1 MDFAER
7 NRRQRTLKK
16 KSICVKSLGSGELS
30 CRNTVIR
37 TSVKSLASGTLTAST
52 AKDNSFSV
60 GSTVSADSFVLVLDS
75 YADDDDASE
84 DFHDPYLGR
93 RRRRTVKP
101 EPQIPRFHDAVEGHF
116 DDDFLTAYT
125 SPETAS
131 PSSSPPGG
139 TTTTLMTTKTLHLPA
154 TPSFARGDTASVS
167 TSVTMSSKEAELAA
181 KAEKE
186 QTYWKTMVST
196 RTRTYG
202 KVSRQTAE
210 ATFALGQAHMRSN
223 DFDEAMAA
231 FRSASRIWTTL
242 EGPTHLSVGRAL
254 DAFGLAA
261 LRSKNSAST
270 LRQAKKALD
279 EAFAIRF
286 YHLGV
291 WHVDTVETYNKLASV
306 HLHVGQYRE
315 AAKAYEEVYLV
326 RKAIFGLNHPSVA
339 ISAHSLANVHFR
351 LSQQEESCRFFN
363 VALDIYTN
371 MNLSPDHPTVAR
383 LLRDQKRLERISLSA
398 MNC

>member
-1 MDFAER
+1 
-7 NRRQRTLKK
+7 
-16 KSICVKSLGSGELS
+16 LGSG
-30 CRNTVIR
+30 TFGG
-37 TSVKSLASGTLTAST
+37 KASLAGGSQFSVNLSRSSDLTAAT
-52 AKDNSFSV
+52 AKYNSFSV
-60 GSTVSADSFVLVLDS
+60 GSTVSADSFVLLLDS
-75 YADDDDASE
+75 YADDDASE
-84 DFHDPYLGR
+84 DSHDPYLGR

-101 EPQIPRFHDAVEGHF
+101 EPQIPRFHDAVEDSF
-116 DDDFLTAYT
+116 DDFVTAYT

-139 TTTTLMTTKTLHLPA
+139 TTTLMTAPFPKTLQVPA
-154 TPSFARGDTASVS
+154 KPSFARGDAASVS
-167 TSVTMSSKEAELAA
+167 TSVTVSSKEAELAD

-186 QTYWKTMVST
+186 QTYWKTMVSA
-196 RTRTYG
+196 RTVTYG
-202 KVSRQTAE
+202 SVSRQTAE

-223 DFDEAMAA
+223 NFDEAMAA

-254 DAFGLAA
+254 DAYGLAA

-270 LRQAKKALD
+270 LREAKKALD

-291 WHVDTVETYNKLASV
+291 WHVDTVETYNKIASV
-306 HLHVGQYRE
+306 HLHVGNHRE

-339 ISAHSLANVHFR
+339 ISAHSLANVHLR
-351 LSQQEESCRFFN
+351 LSQQEESFRFFN
-363 VALDIYTN
+363 IALDIYTN
-371 MNLSPDHPTVAR
+371 MNLSHDHPTVAR
-383 LLRDQKRLERISLSA
+383 LLRDQKRLERICLSA